1 MAQRRSP
8 MLTYA
13 ASYYFRYLS
22 VNVIVPSSFTSTNL
36 DHQSLLLWLFIFQQE
51 RLLLTEVA

>member
-13 ASYYFRYLS
+13 VSYYFRYLS
-22 VNVIVPSSFTSTNL
+22 VNVVVPPSLASTNL
-36 DHQSLLLWLFIFQQE
+36 DHQSLLLWLFIVQQS
-51 RLLLTEVA
+51 AFF